1 MNASSPRIAPLDPV
15 SADPAVA
22 ATLAAVKAKLG
33 VVPNLFRTFAR
44 APATLNGYLAFSDAL
59 AGGRLDAGRRE
70 IVALALAVAQANNC
84 GYCLA
89 AHTLIGK
96 GAGLSEADIRAA
108 RAGASADAADAAL
121 AVFARQLTERRGI
134 VDDADLAAF
143 KLAGF
148 DDGHVLEVVAL
159 VALNTL
165 TNYVNHVAGTV
176 VDFPAVP
183 LEIAA

>member
-1 MNASSPRIAPLDPV
+1 MTSPSPRITPLDPA

-44 APATLNGYLAFSDAL
+44 APAALNGYLAFSDAL
-59 AGGRLDAGRRE
+59 SGGRLDAGRRE
-70 IVALALAVAQANNC
+70 IVALAVGQANSC
-84 GYCLA
+84 AYCLA
-89 AHTLIGK
+89 AHSLIGK

-121 AVFARQLTERRGI
+121 AVFARQLTERRGV
-134 VDDADLAAF
+134 VDDAELAAF
-143 KLAGF
+143 KRAGF

-165 TNYVNHVAGTV
+165 TNYTNHVAGTI

>member
-1 MNASSPRIAPLDPV
+1 MSAASPRIAPLDPA

-44 APATLNGYLAFSDAL
+44 APAALDGYLALSDAL
-59 AGGRLDAGRRE
+59 AGGRLSAGQRE
-70 IVALALAVAQANNC
+70 IVALSVGQANQC

-108 RAGASADAADAAL
+108 RSGVGADPRDAAL
-121 AVFARQLTERRGI
+121 AAFARRLTEQRG
-134 VDDADLAAF
+134 VVGDDALAAF
-143 KLAGF
+143 RHAGF
-148 DDGHVLEVVAL
+148 DDADALEVVAL

-165 TNYVNHVAGTV
+165 TNYTNHLAGTV

>member
-1 MNASSPRIAPLDPV
+1 MTSPSPRIAPLDPA

-33 VVPNLFRTFAR
+33 VVPHLFRTFAR
-44 APATLNGYLAFSDAL
+44 APAALNGYLAFSDAL
-59 AGGRLDAGRRE
+59 SGGRLDAGRRE
-70 IVALALAVAQANNC
+70 IVALAVGQANSC
-84 GYCLA
+84 AYCLA
-89 AHTLIGK
+89 AHSLIGK

-121 AVFARQLTERRGI
+121 AVFARQLTERRGV
-134 VDDADLAAF
+134 VDDAELAAF
-143 KLAGF
+143 KRAGF

-165 TNYVNHVAGTV
+165 TNYTNHVAGTI

>member
-1 MNASSPRIAPLDPV
+1 MTASSPRIAPLDPA

-33 VVPNLFRTFAR
+33 SVPNLFRTLAR

-70 IVALALAVAQANNC
+70 IVALAVAQENRC

-96 GAGLSEADIRAA
+96 GAGLSAADIRAA
-108 RAGASADAADAAL
+108 RAGSSADAGDAAL
-121 AVFARQLTERRGI
+121 AVFARRLTETRGV
-134 VDDADLAAF
+134 VDDAELAAF
-143 KLAGF
+143 KRAGF

>member
-1 MNASSPRIAPLDPV
+1 MTTASPRIAPLDPA

-44 APATLNGYLAFSDAL
+44 APAALNGYLAFSDAL
-59 AGGRLDAGRRE
+59 SGGRLDAGRRE
-70 IVALALAVAQANNC
+70 IVALAVGQANSC
-84 GYCLA
+84 AYCLA
-89 AHTLIGK
+89 AHSLIGK
-96 GAGLSEADIRAA
+96 GAGLSAADIRAA

-121 AVFARQLTERRGI
+121 AAFARQLTERRGV

-165 TNYVNHVAGTV
+165 TNYTNHVAGTI
-176 VDFPAVP
+176 VDFPVVP

>member
-1 MNASSPRIAPLDPV
+1 MTSPSPRIAPLDPA

-44 APATLNGYLAFSDAL
+44 APAALNGYLAFSDAL
-59 AGGRLDAGRRE
+59 SGGRLDAGRRE
-70 IVALALAVAQANNC
+70 IVALAVGQANSC
-84 GYCLA
+84 AYCLA
-89 AHTLIGK
+89 AHSLIGK

-121 AVFARQLTERRGI
+121 AVFARQLTERRGV
-134 VDDADLAAF
+134 VDDAELAAF
-143 KLAGF
+143 KRAGF

-165 TNYVNHVAGTV
+165 TNYTNHVAGTI
-176 VDFPAVP
+176 VDFPVVP

>member
-1 MNASSPRIAPLDPV
+1 MNASSPRIAPLDPA

-70 IVALALAVAQANNC
+70 IVALAVAQANSC

-108 RAGASADAADAAL
+108 RSGASADAADAAL
-121 AVFARQLTERRGI
+121 AVFARQLTERRGV
-134 VDDADLAAF
+134 VDDEDLAAF

>member
-1 MNASSPRIAPLDPV
+1 MTSPSPRIAPLDPA

-44 APATLNGYLAFSDAL
+44 APAALNGYLAFSDAL
-59 AGGRLDAGRRE
+59 SGGRLDAGRRE
-70 IVALALAVAQANNC
+70 IVALAVGQANSC
-84 GYCLA
+84 AYCLA
-89 AHTLIGK
+89 AHSLIGK

-121 AVFARQLTERRGI
+121 AVFARQLTESRGV
-134 VDDADLAAF
+134 VDDAELAAF
-143 KLAGF
+143 KRAGF

-165 TNYVNHVAGTV
+165 TNYTNHVAGTI

>member
-1 MNASSPRIAPLDPV
+1 MTTPSPRIAPLDPA

-44 APATLNGYLAFSDAL
+44 APAALNGYLAFSDAL
-59 AGGRLDAGRRE
+59 SGGRLDAGRRE
-70 IVALALAVAQANNC
+70 IVALAVGQANSC
-84 GYCLA
+84 AYCLA
-89 AHTLIGK
+89 AHSLIGK

-121 AVFARQLTERRGI
+121 AVFARQLTESRGV

-143 KLAGF
+143 KRAGF

-165 TNYVNHVAGTV
+165 TNYTNHVAGTI
-176 VDFPAVP
+176 VDFPVVP

>member
-1 MNASSPRIAPLDPV
+1 MTSRSPRIAPLDPA

-22 ATLAAVKAKLG
+22 ATLAVVKAKLG

-44 APATLNGYLAFSDAL
+44 APAALNGYLAFSDAL
-59 AGGRLDAGRRE
+59 SGGRLDAGRRE
-70 IVALALAVAQANNC
+70 IVALAVGQANSC
-84 GYCLA
+84 AYCLA
-89 AHTLIGK
+89 AHSLIGK

-121 AVFARQLTERRGI
+121 AVFARQLTERRGV

-143 KLAGF
+143 KRAGF

-165 TNYVNHVAGTV
+165 TNYTNHVAGTI

>member
-1 MNASSPRIAPLDPV
+1 MSAASPRIAPLDPA

-44 APATLNGYLAFSDAL
+44 APAALDGYLALSDAL
-59 AGGRLDAGRRE
+59 AGGRLSAGQRE
-70 IVALALAVAQANNC
+70 IVALSVGQANQC

-108 RAGASADAADAAL
+108 RTGVGADPRDAAL
-121 AVFARQLTERRGI
+121 AAFALRLTDQRG
-134 VDDADLAAF
+134 VVGDDDLAAF
-143 KLAGF
+143 RRAGF
-148 DDGHVLEVVAL
+148 DDADALEVVAL

-165 TNYVNHVAGTV
+165 TNYTNHLAGTV

>member
-1 MNASSPRIAPLDPV
+1 MTSPSPRIAPLDPA

-44 APATLNGYLAFSDAL
+44 APAALKGYLAFSDAL
-59 AGGRLDAGRRE
+59 SGGRLDAGRRE
-70 IVALALAVAQANNC
+70 IVALAVGQANSC
-84 GYCLA
+84 AYCLA
-89 AHTLIGK
+89 AHSLIGK

-121 AVFARQLTERRGI
+121 AVFARQLTERRGV
-134 VDDADLAAF
+134 VDDAELAAF
-143 KLAGF
+143 KRAGF

-165 TNYVNHVAGTV
+165 TNYTNHVAGTI

>member
-1 MNASSPRIAPLDPV
+1 MTSPSPRIAPLDPA

-44 APATLNGYLAFSDAL
+44 APAALNGYLAFSDAL
-59 AGGRLDAGRRE
+59 SGGRLDAGRRE
-70 IVALALAVAQANNC
+70 IVALAVGQANSC
-84 GYCLA
+84 AYCLA
-89 AHTLIGK
+89 AHSLIGK

-108 RAGASADAADAAL
+108 RVGANPANPADAAL
-121 AVFARQLTERRGI
+121 AAFARRLTESRGV
-134 VDDADLAAF
+134 VDDAELAAF
-143 KLAGF
+143 KRVGF

-165 TNYVNHVAGTV
+165 TNYTNHVAGTI

>member
-1 MNASSPRIAPLDPV
+1 MTASSPRIAPLDPA

-70 IVALALAVAQANNC
+70 IVALAVAQANSC

-96 GAGLSEADIRAA
+96 GAGLSEADISAA
-108 RAGASADAADAAL
+108 RSGASPDAGDAAL
-121 AVFARQLTERRGI
+121 AVFARRLTETRGV
-134 VDDADLAAF
+134 VDDAELAAF

>member
-1 MNASSPRIAPLDPV
+1 MTSRSPRIAPLDPA
-15 SADPAVA
+15 SADPAIA

-44 APATLNGYLAFSDAL
+44 APAALNGYLAFSDAL
-59 AGGRLDAGRRE
+59 SGGRLDAGRRE
-70 IVALALAVAQANNC
+70 IVALAVGQANSC
-84 GYCLA
+84 AYCLA
-89 AHTLIGK
+89 AHSLIGK

-121 AVFARQLTERRGI
+121 AVFARQLTERRGV
-134 VDDADLAAF
+134 VDDAELAAF
-143 KLAGF
+143 KRAGF

-165 TNYVNHVAGTV
+165 TNYTNHVAGTI

>member
-1 MNASSPRIAPLDPV
+1 MTTVSPRIAPLDPA

-44 APATLNGYLAFSDAL
+44 APAALNGYLAFSDAL

-70 IVALALAVAQANNC
+70 IVALAVGQANHC
-84 GYCLA
+84 AYCLA
-89 AHTLIGK
+89 AHSLIGK

-121 AVFARQLTERRGI
+121 AVFARQLTERRGV
-134 VDDADLAAF
+134 VDDAELAAF
-143 KLAGF
+143 KRAGF

-165 TNYVNHVAGTV
+165 TNYTNHVAGTI
-176 VDFPAVP
+176 VDFPVVP

>member
-1 MNASSPRIAPLDPV
+1 MTSPSPRIAPLDPA

-44 APATLNGYLAFSDAL
+44 APAALNGYLAFSDAL
-59 AGGRLDAGRRE
+59 SGGRLDAGRRE
-70 IVALALAVAQANNC
+70 IVALAVGQANSC
-84 GYCLA
+84 AYCLA
-89 AHTLIGK
+89 AHSLIGK

-121 AVFARQLTERRGI
+121 AVFARQLTESRGV

-143 KLAGF
+143 KRAGF

-165 TNYVNHVAGTV
+165 TNYTNHVAGTI